1 MKLLF
6 FVASILLILVASMLL
21 MIGAAEARTAAHART
36 TAAHART
43 TESHRAIAIGPW
55 QIEANFTKQR
65 KFDRC
70 AMSRSIEEGIEARLT
85 RDKGGLSLTMSSPRW
100 QLPRGKKYPVEFVAG
115 PVSWDGKVAATNE
128 TINISLTD
136 KHFNEALKSAEMLE
150 VRAAGKTMKVP
161 LEKSAAAL
169 TRLETC
175 YETNSK
181 AVETNPFASPKP

>member
-1 MKLLF
+1 MRFLF
-6 FVASILLILVASMLL
+6 FVASLLLIT
-21 MIGAAEARTAAHART
+21 GTAEARTAAHART
-36 TAAHART
+36 TAGHART

-55 QIEANFTKQR
+55 QIEASFTKQR

-70 AMSRSIEEGIEARLT
+70 AMSRTIEEGIETRLT

-115 PVSWDGKVAATNE
+115 PVSWDGKVSATNE
-128 TINISLTD
+128 TININLTD
-136 KHFNEALKSAEMLE
+136 KDFNEALKSAEMLE

-161 LEKSAAAL
+161 LDKSAAAL
-169 TRLETC
+169 TRLESC

-181 AVETNPFASPKP
+181 AGETNPFVSPKP

>member
-6 FVASILLILVASMLL
+6 SVASTPLIFVASVLLI
-21 MIGAAEARTAAHART
+21 IGAAEARTAAHART
-36 TAAHART
+36 T
-43 TESHRAIAIGPW
+43 ESRRAIAIGPW
-55 QIEANFTKQR
+55 EIEASFTKQR

-70 AMSRSIEEGIEARLT
+70 AMSRTIEEGIETRLT
-85 RDKGGLSLTMSSPRW
+85 RDKEGLSLTMSSPRW

-115 PVSWDGKVAATNE
+115 QVSCDGKVAATNE

-136 KHFNEALKSAEMLE
+136 INFNEALKSAEMLE
-150 VRAAGKTMKVP
+150 VRAAGKTIIVP

-169 TRLETC
+169 TRLESC